1 MAVRT
6 ITLTKQANSFSNLPM
21 IRFVQGE
28 AVVFRLTDSDAD
40 LNGSVMFFNIKEGL
54 AIPNTTIT
62 NNPQIIT
69 NSSRNLTV
77 ASGFANWSLPSSQ
90 TTLLGGSNK
99 IYTLQIQIR
108 LPSGIIQEYGKYE
121 CRVAE
126 NIITGIPVAT
136 FNIASYLNGNVN
148 EFWLSPRQTAGRNL
162 TGSNIT
168 QLNDLT
174 GNNEHF
180 AQATVAN
187 QPTIDNTGINGVPCA
202 RFDGINDVLVL
213 PNLTETIFTKIF
225 VVSINTT
232 AGKILDAPTSS
243 YLFTH
248 IGASSEV
255 SKTLL
260 GSRNAT
266 ANWGTTGATSKIIVW
281 QYGGTNATTT
291 LTINGGVNILT
302 AGSVDAGV
310 SAKTANNVLLGAN
323 ITGLIGD
330 VMNFTRILSPSEVSE
345 IVASLNS
352 IYTIF

>member
-54 AIPNTTIT
+54 AVPNTTIT

-108 LPSGIIQEYGKYE
+108 LPSGIIQAYGKYE

-126 NIITGIPVAT
+126 NIISGIPAPV
-136 FNIASYLNGNVN
+136 NILNYLSGNPN
-148 EFWLSPRQTAGRNL
+148 EFWLSPRQTAGRDL

-232 AGKILDAPTSS
+232 AGKILDAPSSS
-243 YLFTH
+243 YLFTN
-248 IGASSEV
+248 ISQTSEIQ
-255 SKTLL
+255 KTLF
-260 GSRNAT
+260 GQRNAT
-266 ANWGTTGATSKIIVW
+266 SNWGTTGVTNKIIVW

-291 LTINGGVNILT
+291 LTINGGANILT

-310 SAKTANNVLLGAN
+310 SAKTVNNVLLGGG